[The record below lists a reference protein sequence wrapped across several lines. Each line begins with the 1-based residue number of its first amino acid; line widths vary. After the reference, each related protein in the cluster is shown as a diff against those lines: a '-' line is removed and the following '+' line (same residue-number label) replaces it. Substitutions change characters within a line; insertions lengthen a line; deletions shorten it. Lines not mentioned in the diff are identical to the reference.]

1 MRLSSPIYR
10 LKRKARLMSR
20 EENIPLHEALDRIA
34 AEEGFRGWS
43 LLAARAEAVTPAE
56 EMFAHLDPGDLVL
69 MGARRGHG
77 KTLMSLR
84 LAVEAMKSGNRGA
97 FFTLEDT
104 ERVVLDR
111 FRMIGAEFEHFKGL
125 FEFDS
130 SDAISAD
137 YIVEKLASAPK
148 GTLVVID
155 YLQILD
161 QNRQKPELMVQ
172 VRALKSFARD
182 RGLIIVFISQIDR
195 SYDPSM
201 KAYPD
206 LGDVRLPNPLDL
218 ALFDKTFFLN
228 KGEVQLRAAG

>member
-20 EENIPLHEALDRIA
+20 EENIPLHQALDRIA

-43 LLAARAEAVTPAE
+43 LLAARAEATTSAE
-56 EMFAHLDPGDLVL
+56 EMFAQLESGDLVL
-69 MGARRGHG
+69 IGARPLQG
-77 KTLMSLR
+77 KTLMSLK

-104 ERVVLDR
+104 KSAVLDR
-111 FRMIGAEFEHFKGL
+111 FRMIGAQFELFEGL

-137 YIVEKLASAPK
+137 YIVQKLASAPE

-172 VRALKSFARD
+172 VRALRSFAQE
-182 RGLIIVFISQIDR
+182 RGLIIVFLSQIDR
-195 SYDPSM
+195 SYDPTM

-206 LGDVRLPNPLDL
+206 LADVRLPNPLDL

-228 KGEVQLRAAG
+228 KGEVQLRAG